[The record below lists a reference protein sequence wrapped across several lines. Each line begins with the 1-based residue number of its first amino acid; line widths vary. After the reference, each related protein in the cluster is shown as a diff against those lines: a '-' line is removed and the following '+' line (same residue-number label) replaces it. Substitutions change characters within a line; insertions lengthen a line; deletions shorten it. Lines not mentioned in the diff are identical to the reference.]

1 MPAADGPFAPAGN
14 VSLLSRA
21 QSSHQ
26 QLRCMHS
33 HMQEPCAFLQAA
45 HLPMLEYL
53 DISGCSRVV
62 GTGLTH
68 LASGKAVGCGAL
80 REVRAAQLH
89 KLNDI
94 DAVSLLDNMAAHC
107 RWDESHV
114 A

>member
-1 MPAADGPFAPAGN
+1 
-14 VSLLSRA
+14 
-21 QSSHQ
+21 
-26 QLRCMHS
+26 
-33 HMQEPCAFLQAA
+33 MQKASAFVQAA
-45 HLPMLEYL
+45 HLPVLEYL

-68 LASGKAVGCGAL
+68 LASGKAVGSGAL

-89 KLNDI
+89 KLSDI

-107 RWDESHV
+107 RWGRSHM